1 MILDLNSLA
10 VESFETDPGASE
22 LLRRP
27 RATEDIIL
35 CAVGG
40 PTNEVILCAAARTQA
55 CLAGSPT
62 NEVIL
67 C

>member
-1 MILDLNSLA
+1 MRNMMLDLNALA
-10 VESFETDPGASE
+10 VESFETNVGDPE
-22 LLRRP
+22 PQLRSP
-27 RATEDIIL
+27 RVTHDIIL
-35 CAVGG
+35 CAVAD
-40 PTNEVILCAAARTQA
+40 TRE